1 MQAKAIATLHAP
13 EEIGGDI
20 THHIPVLRSIWWSRR
35 ALGYTYRAE
44 PGIIVIKGGKP

>member
-20 THHIPVLRSIWWSRR
+20 THHIPVLRSIWWSHR